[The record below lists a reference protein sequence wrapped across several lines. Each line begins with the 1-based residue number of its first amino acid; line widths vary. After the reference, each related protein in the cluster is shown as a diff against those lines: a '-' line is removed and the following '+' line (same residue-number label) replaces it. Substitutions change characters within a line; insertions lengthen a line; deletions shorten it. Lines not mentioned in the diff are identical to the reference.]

1 MGLTLDLK
9 TLEAAATWYVQL
21 NDGDADTAQTQAWQA
36 WLAASPAHA
45 EAWARVEKLQ
55 LQWSMVPRQ
64 AALSSLGAAQAQRRE
79 VLKALGMLLAI
90 GGGTWLTSEQVPYRA
105 LLAQQRTGTGERR
118 SLRLEDGSHLELN
131 VDTALDVRFDAQVR
145 AIELHRGE
153 ILVSTAS
160 DPARRPFIVHS
171 KNGSVRALGTQ
182 FSVRQ
187 LSEQTR
193 VGVLQS
199 AVEVRPRHHLDR
211 VLRLDAGQQTDFD
224 NDTFTRAQPLPADS
238 AAWVQGM
245 LSVNDWRLGDFIDEL
260 GRYRTGVLRCAPAI
274 RGMNISGSFRIDDT
288 DIALANL
295 PKSLPVKVHYLS
307 RYWVSVEPA

>member
-1 MGLTLDLK
+1 MDLK
-9 TLEAAATWYVQL
+9 ALESAATWYVEL
-21 NDGDADTAQTQAWQA
+21 TDECTDAAQIHAWQT

-55 LQWSMVPRQ
+55 RQLAIVPRQ

-79 VLKALGMLLAI
+79 VLKVLGILLAV
-90 GGGTWLTSEQVPYRA
+90 GGGSWLAADKIPYHA

-118 SLRLEDGSHLELN
+118 SIRLEDGSQLELN
-131 VDTALDVRFDAQVR
+131 VNTALDVHFDAQVR
-145 AIELHRGE
+145 AIHLYRGE

-160 DPARRPFIVHS
+160 DPNQRPLVVHTD
-171 KNGSVRALGTQ
+171 NGSVRALGTR

-187 LSEQTR
+187 LPRQTL

-199 AVEVRPRHHLDR
+199 AVELRPLHHLER
-211 VLRLDAGQQTDFD
+211 VLRLGAGEQAGFD
-224 NDTFTRAQPLPADS
+224 RDTVVGAQPLPSDS
-238 AAWVQGM
+238 TAWVQGM
-245 LSVNDWRLGDFIDEL
+245 LSVNDARLGDFIDEL
-260 GRYRTGVLRCAPAI
+260 GRYRVGVLRCAPAI
-274 RGMNISGSFRIDDT
+274 RGMSISGSFRIDDT

>member
-1 MGLTLDLK
+1 MDLK

-55 LQWSMVPRQ
+55 RQWSMVPRQ

-90 GGGTWLTSEQVPYRA
+90 GGGTWLASEQVPYRA

-211 VLRLDAGQQTDFD
+211 MLRLDAGQQTDFD

-274 RGMNISGSFRIDDT
+274 RGMNISGSYRIDDT